1 MSQHHDEFSELL
13 GVYALDA
20 VDPDEREAIERH
32 LADCPRCRAE
42 VQDHREVAAL
52 LASSG
57 ADAPAGLWD
66 RIAGTLDEAPP
77 PLQLHVVGQPTT
89 ARDRRPRAVRWLPT
103 TALAAAAALL
113 IAVLGVEIRDQ
124 DHRID
129 ELQAAMVDPLL
140 TAYEQAL
147 ADPASK
153 VIELGDGTSAVVTRD
168 GGGYL
173 RASSLPRLGAD
184 RTYQLWGR
192 VGAELVSL
200 GVLGSKPEIVPFE
213 ATSVTLLAIT
223 EEVAGGVVRSAAV
236 PVVSGVIA

>member
-32 LADCPRCRAE
+32 LVDCPRCRAE

-66 RIAGTLDEAPP
+66 RIAGTLDDAPP
-77 PLQLHVVGQPTT
+77 PLQLRAVGRPTT
-89 ARDRRPRAVRWLPT
+89 DRDRRRAARWLPA

-113 IAVLGVEIRDQ
+113 IAVLGVEVRSQ
-124 DHRID
+124 HQEID

-140 TAYEQAL
+140 TAYERAL
-147 ADPASK
+147 ADPASE
-153 VIELGDGTSAVVTRD
+153 VIELGDGASAVVTR
-168 GGGYL
+168 GGAGYL

-192 VGAELVSL
+192 VGADLVSL
-200 GVLGSKPEIVPFE
+200 GVLGSEPEIVPFE

-236 PVVSGVIA
+236 PIVSGVIA